1 MEDFYSPVAEFYDLV
16 PRAHAEGEAALRKI
30 LAEVDPSAGPVVDIG
45 AGTGRAC
52 RIVAEVLPSAKILAC
67 EPAPA
72 MRAVLT
78 HDVLAD
84 EDLRRRVT
92 IVPEAAEAVVL
103 PETISA
109 LVLFGVLGHI
119 GAEGRRALWDR
130 VLPRLAPGAPVL
142 VELLPVT
149 RPMAMPKKDLAREQ
163 IGDLAYEGSIEAEP
177 IGGDLIRI
185 TSTWRISGDAAPTR
199 VVRNVSEWHTFGIDD
214 LAVETG
220 LAGEQL
226 TAQAGV
232 LRAPTRPA

>member
-1 MEDFYSPVAEFYDLV
+1 MDDFYSPVAEFYDLV
-16 PRAHAEGEAALRKI
+16 PRAHAEGEAALRTI

-45 AGTGRAC
+45 AGTGRTC
-52 RIVAEVLPSAKILAC
+52 RIVAEVLPTARILAC

-78 HDVLAD
+78 HDVVAD

-92 IVPEAAEAVVL
+92 IVAEPAESVAL
-103 PETISA
+103 PDSISA
-109 LVLFGVLGHI
+109 LILFGVLGHI
-119 GAEGRRALWDR
+119 GAEDRRALWDR

-149 RPMAMPKKDLAREQ
+149 RPTALPKMDLAREQ
-163 IGDLAYEGSIEAEP
+163 IGDLVYAGSLEAQP
-177 IGGDLIRI
+177 VGGDLIRM
-185 TSTWRISGDAAPTR
+185 TSTWQISGDAAPTR
-199 VVRNVSEWHTFGIDD
+199 VVRNISEWHTFGIED
-214 LAVETG
+214 LAEETG

-232 LRAPTRPA
+232 LRAPRN

>member
-1 MEDFYSPVAEFYDLV
+1 MDDFYSPVAEFYDLV

-45 AGTGRAC
+45 AGTGRTC

-78 HDVLAD
+78 HDVVAD
-84 EDLRRRVT
+84 EELRRRVT
-92 IVPEAAEAVVL
+92 IVGESAESVVL
-103 PETISA
+103 PDSISA
-109 LVLFGVLGHI
+109 LILFGVLGHI
-119 GAEGRRALWDR
+119 GPEDRRALWDR
-130 VLPRLAPGAPVL
+130 VLPRMAPGAPVL

-149 RPMAMPKKDLAREQ
+149 RPTALPPMELAREQ
-163 IGDLAYEGSIEAEP
+163 IGDLVYEGSLEAEP
-177 IGGDLIRI
+177 IGGDLIRM
-185 TSTWRISGDAAPTR
+185 TSTWRVTGDAAPTR
-199 VVRNVSEWHTFGIDD
+199 VVRNVSEWHTFGIED
-214 LAVETG
+214 LAEETG

-232 LRAPTRPA
+232 LRAPRN

>member
-1 MEDFYSPVAEFYDLV
+1 MDDFYSPVAEFYDLV

-30 LAEVDPSAGPVVDIG
+30 LAEVDPGAGPVVDIG
-45 AGTGRAC
+45 AGTGRTC
-52 RIVAEVLPSAKILAC
+52 RIVAEVLPTAKILAC

-78 HDVLAD
+78 HDVVAD

-92 IVPEAAEAVVL
+92 IVAEPAQSLVL
-103 PETISA
+103 PESISA
-109 LVLFGVLGHI
+109 LIVFGVLGHL
-119 GAEGRRALWDR
+119 GTGERRALWDR

-149 RPMAMPKKDLAREQ
+149 RPTTLPRMELAREQ
-163 IGDLAYEGSIEAEP
+163 IGDLVYEGSLAAEP
-177 IGGDLIRI
+177 AGGDLIRM
-185 TSTWRISGDAAPTR
+185 TSTWQISGAAAPTR
-199 VVRNVSEWHTFGIDD
+199 VIRNISEWHTFGIED
-214 LAVETG
+214 LAAETG

-232 LRAPTRPA
+232 LRAPHN

>member
-1 MEDFYSPVAEFYDLV
+1 MDDFYSPVAEFYDLV

-45 AGTGRAC
+45 AGTGRTC

-78 HDVLAD
+78 HDVVAD

-92 IVPEAAEAVVL
+92 IVAEPAESVAL
-103 PETISA
+103 PDSISA
-109 LVLFGVLGHI
+109 LILFGVLGHI
-119 GAEGRRALWDR
+119 GAEGRRALWER

-149 RPMAMPKKDLAREQ
+149 RPTALPSMELAREQ
-163 IGDLAYEGSIEAEP
+163 IGDLVYAGSLEAEP
-177 IGGDLIRI
+177 VGGDLIRM

-214 LAVETG
+214 LAEETG
-220 LAGEQL
+220 LTGAQL

-232 LRAPTRPA
+232 LRAPRE

>member
-1 MEDFYSPVAEFYDLV
+1 MDDFYSPVAEFYDLV
-16 PRAHAEGEAALRKI
+16 PRAHAEGEAALRKV
-30 LAEVDPSAGPVVDIG
+30 LAEVDPGAGPVVDIG
-45 AGTGRAC
+45 AGTGRTC
-52 RIVAEVLPSAKILAC
+52 RIVAEVLPAAKILAC

-92 IVPEAAEAVVL
+92 IVPEPAESVAL
-103 PETISA
+103 PDSMSA
-109 LVLFGVLGHI
+109 LILFGVLGHI
-119 GAEGRRALWDR
+119 AAADRRALWDR

-149 RPMAMPKKDLAREQ
+149 RPTALPRMDLAREQ
-163 IGDLAYEGSIEAEP
+163 IGDLVYEGSLEAEP
-177 IGGDLIRI
+177 IGGDLIRM
-185 TSTWRISGDAAPTR
+185 TSTWQISGEAAPTR
-199 VVRNVSEWHTFGIDD
+199 VVRNVSEWHTFGLDD
-214 LAVETG
+214 LAAETG

-232 LRAPTRPA
+232 LRAAGN

>member
-1 MEDFYSPVAEFYDLV
+1 MDDFYSPVAEFYDLV

-30 LAEVDPSAGPVVDIG
+30 LAEVDPSSGPVVDIG
-45 AGTGRAC
+45 AGTGRTC
-52 RIVAEVLPSAKILAC
+52 RIVAEVLPSARILAC

-78 HDVLAD
+78 HDVVAD

-92 IVPEAAEAVVL
+92 IVAEPAESVVL
-103 PETISA
+103 PGSISA
-109 LVLFGVLGHI
+109 LIVFGVLGHI
-119 GAEGRRALWDR
+119 GAEERRALWDR

-149 RPMAMPKKDLAREQ
+149 RPTTLPKMDLAREQ
-163 IGDLAYEGSIEAEP
+163 IGDLVYEGALEAEP
-177 IGGDLIRI
+177 VGGDLIRM
-185 TSTWRISGDAAPTR
+185 TSTWKISGDAAPTR
-199 VVRNVSEWHTFGIDD
+199 VVRNISEWHTFGIED
-214 LAVETG
+214 LTEETG

-232 LRAPTRPA
+232 LRAPRS

>member
-130 VLPRLAPGAPVL
+130 VLPRLAPARRCWWNCCRSPARW
-142 VELLPVT
+142 PC
-149 RPMAMPKKDLAREQ
+149 RRWIWLASR
-163 IGDLAYEGSIEAEP
+163 
-177 IGGDLIRI
+177 
-185 TSTWRISGDAAPTR
+185 SGIWPTR
-199 VVRNVSEWHTFGIDD
+199 GPS
-214 LAVETG
+214 
-220 LAGEQL
+220 
-226 TAQAGV
+226 
-232 LRAPTRPA
+232 RPSRSAAT

>member
-1 MEDFYSPVAEFYDLV
+1 MDDFYSPVAEFYDLV

-30 LAEVDPSAGPVVDIG
+30 LAGVDPNAGPVVDIG
-45 AGTGRAC
+45 AGTGRTC

-78 HDVLAD
+78 HDVVAD

-92 IVPEAAEAVVL
+92 IAAEPAESVVL
-103 PETISA
+103 PDSISA
-109 LVLFGVLGHI
+109 LIVFGVLGHI
-119 GAEGRRALWDR
+119 GAEQRRALWDR

-149 RPMAMPKKDLAREQ
+149 RPTVLPKMELAREQ
-163 IGDLAYEGSIEAEP
+163 IGDLVYEGSLEAEP
-177 IGGDLIRI
+177 VGGDLIRM
-185 TSTWRISGDAAPTR
+185 TSTWQISGDAAPTR
-199 VVRNVSEWHTFGIDD
+199 VVRNVSEWHTFGIED
-214 LAVETG
+214 LAEETG

-226 TAQAGV
+226 TTQAGV
-232 LRAPTRPA
+232 LRAPRS

>member
-1 MEDFYSPVAEFYDLV
+1 MDDFYSPVAEFYDLV

-30 LAEVDPSAGPVVDIG
+30 LAEVDPDAGTVVDIG
-45 AGTGRAC
+45 AGTGRTC
-52 RIVAEVLPSAKILAC
+52 RVVAEVLPTAKILAS

-92 IVPEAAEAVVL
+92 IAPEPAESVQL

-109 LVLFGVLGHI
+109 LILFGVLGHL
-119 GAEGRRALWDR
+119 GTADRRALWDR
-130 VLPRLAPGAPVL
+130 VLPRLTPGAPVL

-149 RPMAMPKKDLAREQ
+149 KPTVLPSMPLAREQ
-163 IGDLAYEGSIEAEP
+163 IGELTYEGSIAAEP
-177 IGGDLIRI
+177 IGGDLIRM
-185 TSTWRISGDAAPTR
+185 TSTWQITGDAAPPRT
-199 VVRNVSEWHTFGIDD
+199 VRNVSEWHTFGIED
-214 LAVETG
+214 LAAETG

-232 LRAPTRPA
+232 LRARA